1 MQRSTSSSRPD
12 TFRTWSGRP
21 RSTPPSVHSLRLCG
35 ERVAGIDTSRGQPA
49 AEPSH
54 ALLRGAVGEGLGDH
68 PALRLMLE
76 PIVAD
81 CRGGAKAFFRVAWI
95 EQVAARGIMAP
106 HTREAIGL
114 KLLAHRQGIGFRR
127 GGA

>member
-21 RSTPPSVHSLRLCG
+21 RSTPPSVHSLRLSG
-35 ERVAGIDTSRGQPA
+35 ERVARIDTPRGQPA
-49 AEPSH
+49 AQPSH

-68 PALRLMLE
+68 AALRLLLE

-81 CRGGAKAFFRVAWI
+81 CRGGPEAFLDVFAAWSS
-95 EQVAARGIMAP
+95 RPP
-106 HTREAIGL
+106 HAGSS
-114 KLLAHRQGIGFRR
+114 RR
-127 GGA
+127 T